1 MRPHPSAVEEPTG
14 DPAGTE
20 PKRGNEIL
28 QLYTNALSGGA
39 KVELTGP
46 VRISAKAAAFPL
58 RVEINGADGQV
69 TTIEDILILEFN
81 PAGKVAKMTAHWGP
95 ADMTVKNLVFPLSR
109 RLIFIFY
116 FKPLNHH
123 FKLAMAPTGYLTGS
137 VLLELRM

>member
-1 MRPHPSAVEEPTG
+1 MLTPEHIQQTADQYVDAINAGDVSAVMALYADDAAVE

-20 PKRGNEIL
+20 PKRGDEIL

-58 RVEINGADGQV
+58 RVEICGAGGQV

-95 ADMTVKNLVFPLSR
+95 ADMTVKS
-109 RLIFIFY
+109 
-116 FKPLNHH
+116 
-123 FKLAMAPTGYLTGS
+123 A
-137 VLLELRM
+137 

>member
-1 MRPHPSAVEEPTG
+1 MLTPEHIRHTLDQYMAAINAGDVSAVMALYADDAAVE

-20 PKRGNEIL
+20 PKRGDEIV

-95 ADMTVKNLVFPLSR
+95 ADMTVKS
-109 RLIFIFY
+109 
-116 FKPLNHH
+116 
-123 FKLAMAPTGYLTGS
+123 A
-137 VLLELRM
+137 

>member
-1 MRPHPSAVEEPTG
+1 MLTPEHIQQTADQYVDAINAGDVPAVMALYADDAAVE

-20 PKRGNEIL
+20 PKRGDEIL

-95 ADMTVKNLVFPLSR
+95 ADMTVKS
-109 RLIFIFY
+109 
-116 FKPLNHH
+116 
-123 FKLAMAPTGYLTGS
+123 A
-137 VLLELRM
+137 